1 VLFLIEQRYLLECS
15 RVPNGKGNGNLW
27 IMQRLQIL
35 KGHMR
40 TTSNH
45 MLMQAARES
54 SENREHSGVFDRWFS
69 RCHRLLHFTA
79 CRVLGGP
86 DGADLAVRNCWL
98 TASCDPPRFDRE
110 GAFRSWL
117 VRILIDEAS
126 AIRQG
131 CLPRRVDYEHADLLP
146 SHNPIQTE
154 QSDRQNGC
162 TL

>member
-1 VLFLIEQRYLLECS
+1 MLFLQGGDVSWSVCLVQME
-15 RVPNGKGNGNLW
+15 KGNGSLW

-40 TTSNH
+40 ATSNH
-45 MLMQAARES
+45 TFRQAAREPFAT
-54 SENREHSGVFDRWFS
+54 REPLEVFDQWFA
-69 RCHRLLHFTA
+69 RCRGLLYFTA
-79 CRVLGGP
+79 CRVLGSP

-131 CLPRRVDYEHADLLP
+131 CLRSRVDYPHAYLSP
-146 SHNPIQTE
+146 SYNRLHAAG
-154 QSDRQNGC
+154 SDRQNDC